1 MEKQLQ
7 QTFRNFI
14 LKFIR
19 INYFF
24 IHAIEKENCWFPS
37 KIEIMLSDI
46 NVSRNSKIYV
56 EYIINFALAVSYMVA
71 LLASR
76 KSGLG

>member
-1 MEKQLQ
+1 MYQ
-7 QTFRNFI
+7 
-14 LKFIR
+14 
-19 INYFF
+19 
-24 IHAIEKENCWFPS
+24 
-37 KIEIMLSDI
+37 EIVKCKMLE
-46 NVSRNSKIYV
+46 V

>member
-1 MEKQLQ
+1 MYQ
-7 QTFRNFI
+7 
-14 LKFIR
+14 
-19 INYFF
+19 
-24 IHAIEKENCWFPS
+24 
-37 KIEIMLSDI
+37 EI
-46 NVSRNSKIYV
+46 VKCKIYV